1 MAVRRM
7 SFALLLGLALV
18 CGCSDDEATEAGAD
32 APELITVTSAAFRDG
47 QRVPARFTCDGEEVS
62 PPLEWSGVPKA
73 AKALALVVDDP
84 DAPGGI
90 FVHWVALDIPVDV
103 GSVSTDAVPRG
114 AVEIANSAGDPSYA
128 GPCPPSGTHHYRF
141 TVYALSEPTGLDRG
155 VGREEALAEV
165 DDLTIGR
172 GTLVGTYQRSGS

>member
-47 QRVPARFTCDGEEVS
+47 QRVPAKFTCDGEEVS

-90 FVHWVALDIPVDV
+90 FVHWVALDIPVNV

-141 TVYALSEPTGLDRG
+141 TVYALRSATGLPDRADLDA
-155 VGREEALAEV
+155 ALDAV
-165 DDLTIGR
+165 DEKAVAR
-172 GTLVGTYQRSGS
+172 GTLVGTFAH